1 MFEVGHF
8 GLEERR
14 PASLLVASISERA
27 NRSIDLSR
35 GLQLPA
41 FPLSL
46 PAMPSPRLSGDF
58 STLNPSSGVHRGR
71 RISPP
76 NLHKA
81 GEEVQKLA
89 ALVGGVL
96 VAGISKAAH
105 HLTHAHHKQRN
116 ILPFHQSFG
125 FPWNHRGKI
134 TEGNRESKELA
145 HHLIQRGHEYE
156 QALDIRAALQC
167 FEEAAKLVPNDI
179 ESLCMAAK
187 QWSDL
192 TFYHDVRSDQERRL
206 VNFKAV
212 EYAERATAAHPTRFE
227 GYLGLC
233 VSKGRLALFC
243 DNRKKVLLAKEAQD
257 CAQKALELG
266 PESDLAHHLMGR
278 WHHEMAKINGL
289 VRTLIRIMYGTALQ
303 TGTRKDALEMYR
315 KAGEL
320 APQRLVHHTEFARV
334 ALELGLTEEARAA
347 LNIALKCEVE
357 DINAW
362 QTRIDAERL
371 MAYIERRPWRQ
382 PSLVPPGSKTLKTAS
397 LSTSALLGEKEA
409 VLQEHLR
416 SQYADEVSTAAKK
429 ARKSSLR

>member
-1 MFEVGHF
+1 MLEVGHF
-8 GLEERR
+8 GLEEQR
-14 PASLLVASISERA
+14 PASLLVASISERV

-41 FPLSL
+41 FRLSL
-46 PAMPSPRLSGDF
+46 PALPSPRLSGDF
-58 STLNPSSGVHRGR
+58 STLNPSSGAHKGR

-81 GEEVQKLA
+81 GEEFQKLA
-89 ALVGGVL
+89 AVVGGVL

-105 HLTHAHHKQRN
+105 HLAHAHDKQRN
-116 ILPFHQSFG
+116 SLPFHQSFG
-125 FPWNHRGKI
+125 FPWSHRGKI
-134 TEGNRESKELA
+134 TESNRESKELA
-145 HHLIQRGHEYE
+145 LNLIQRGHEYE
-156 QALDIRAALQC
+156 RALDIRAALQC

-192 TFYHDVRSDQERRL
+192 TFYHDVRSDQERQL
-206 VNFKAV
+206 VNLKAV

-233 VSKGRLALFC
+233 ISKGRLALFC
-243 DNRKKVLLAKEAQD
+243 DNRNKVHLAKEAQD
-257 CAQKALELG
+257 YARKALELG

-303 TGTRKDALEMYR
+303 TGTREDALEMYR
-315 KAGEL
+315 KAVEL

-347 LNIALKCEVE
+347 LSTALKCEVE

-362 QTRIDAERL
+362 HTRIDAEML
-371 MAYIERRPWRQ
+371 MAHIERRPWRQ

-397 LSTSALLGEKEA
+397 LSTSALLGVEEA
-409 VLQEHLR
+409 ELKEHLR
-416 SQYADEVSTAAKK
+416 SQYADEISTTGEK
-429 ARKSSLR
+429 ARKK